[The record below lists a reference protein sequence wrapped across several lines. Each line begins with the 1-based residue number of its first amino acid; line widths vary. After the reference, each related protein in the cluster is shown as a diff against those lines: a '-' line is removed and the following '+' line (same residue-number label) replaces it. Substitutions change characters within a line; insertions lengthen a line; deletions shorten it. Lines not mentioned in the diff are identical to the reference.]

1 VTPPVARRL
10 FSFRC
15 RLCWRVTLAAFLGI
29 LLIEAAILVPSY
41 RNYERDRLAAIAQTG
56 RDVLHSMLVDL
67 DITSL
72 DAAMLARRSDGT
84 ALLGAQIHTPD
95 GAAVASFGER
105 PELLADN
112 LRASRTGNRLDWRY
126 SPEVLGA
133 PYQARVRLDASDIR
147 HDLRAFL
154 VRILGLVLLIAAFV
168 TIMTMAVLDRLV
180 LAPMLRLHQH
190 LQGVAAAPA
199 RALKWRLNSGRRD
212 ELGDV
217 ERAFDALLYRN
228 TEALTALAQ
237 SQDELREQNALLDHR
252 VSERTEA
259 LRQSNAALQA
269 ENDQRRKAEAQAE
282 SLARFPE
289 ENASPVLRVSV
300 DGTILYANPASQPLL
315 ALWNTRCGQGLPRN
329 WREFVAAVDESG
341 QRKSAELSC
350 RGRVLAAEFTP
361 VPGTGYINI
370 YAVDITERNRFEEAL
385 QRQAQLDS
393 LTGLP
398 NLSLLRDRIAQAI
411 PQRASGQEM
420 LAVMLVDLRDF
431 QEVNAIAG
439 HAGGDAVLR
448 AAGERLAAALGP
460 TDTVA
465 RLGGDVF
472 TVLMTRCEDAGAA
485 AGLADRLVEALAPPF
500 HVAGQDLTSGGT
512 VGIALYPLDGKTPE
526 ELLRNA
532 DLALY
537 RAKQDSTRRYGFFVS
552 GMNNVAEH
560 RQRIVRG
567 LERALAGEELELH
580 LQPQVALDDHRIIGA
595 EALVRWRHP
604 EHGLIPPD
612 EFIPVAESSRQII
625 DIGRVV
631 LQLACEQVQR
641 WREAGHD
648 SLRVA
653 VNLSVQQLEQ
663 PGIVD
668 EVAEA
673 LRRARLPPSALELEV
688 TESIMLRD
696 VEHAIGVLQ
705 ALADL
710 GVLLSLDD
718 FGTGHSSMAYLQRL
732 PLHKLKIDKAF
743 VAPLTHHGQSEAICT
758 AIIRLGHGLGLTVI
772 AEGVEEPAQLE
783 TLRRLGCDEGQ
794 GYLFGRPEP
803 AAAFLRRLGTR
814 SIY

>member
-1 VTPPVARRL
+1 
-10 FSFRC
+10 
-15 RLCWRVTLAAFLGI
+15 
-29 LLIEAAILVPSY
+29 
-41 RNYERDRLAAIAQTG
+41 
-56 RDVLHSMLVDL
+56 
-67 DITSL
+67 
-72 DAAMLARRSDGT
+72 
-84 ALLGAQIHTPD
+84 
-95 GAAVASFGER
+95 
-105 PELLADN
+105 
-112 LRASRTGNRLDWRY
+112 
-126 SPEVLGA
+126 
-133 PYQARVRLDASDIR
+133 
-147 HDLRAFL
+147 
-154 VRILGLVLLIAAFV
+154 
-168 TIMTMAVLDRLV
+168 
-180 LAPMLRLHQH
+180 
-190 LQGVAAAPA
+190 
-199 RALKWRLNSGRRD
+199 
-212 ELGDV
+212 
-217 ERAFDALLYRN
+217 
-228 TEALTALAQ
+228 
-237 SQDELREQNALLDHR
+237 
-252 VSERTEA
+252 
-259 LRQSNAALQA
+259 
-269 ENDQRRKAEAQAE
+269 
-282 SLARFPE
+282 
-289 ENASPVLRVSV
+289 
-300 DGTILYANPASQPLL
+300 
-315 ALWNTRCGQGLPRN
+315 
-329 WREFVAAVDESG
+329 
-341 QRKSAELSC
+341 
-350 RGRVLAAEFTP
+350 
-361 VPGTGYINI
+361 
-370 YAVDITERNRFEEAL
+370 
-385 QRQAQLDS
+385 
-393 LTGLP
+393 
-398 NLSLLRDRIAQAI
+398 
-411 PQRASGQEM
+411 
-420 LAVMLVDLRDF
+420 
-431 QEVNAIAG
+431 
-439 HAGGDAVLR
+439 
-448 AAGERLAAALGP
+448 
-460 TDTVA
+460 
-465 RLGGDVF
+465 
-472 TVLMTRCEDAGAA
+472 VLMTRCEDAGAA